1 MPSATSHHPI
11 RRALR
16 WRLPYRRRA
25 AELFR
30 FLLRSGYSCTALAPA
45 ALRRRSKQGHR
56 PPPGHKRPPQTPA
69 CASARSDRQRPF
81 RANWRPYRRRSD
93 RTAPGKGPQ
102 PPPSTSAGARPS
114 TNAAPGGQN
123 GHLPYPARP
132 SPDKTTVLAPAS
144 RSCHRWPQWCRAAA
158 AIALVCAVL
167 GGCTG
172 EQFQKGYI
180 LPPGALEQIPIGAS
194 QDQVLIVMG
203 TPSTVATLNGEVFY
217 YISQRSERPIAFMNQ
232 KVVDQRVIAIYFD
245 RNRQVQRLANYG
257 LQDGKI
263 FDFISRTTPTSGQ
276 ELSYLTPLFKLLS
289 FN

>member
-1 MPSATSHHPI
+1 LWVPQASPPSPRLLQSRVVPGTSTP
-11 RRALR
+11 RGMQGDGTSSGMMTKTQR
-16 WRLPYRRRA
+16 
-25 AELFR
+25 
-30 FLLRSGYSCTALAPA
+30 RSGVPLP
-45 ALRRRSKQGHR
+45 
-56 PPPGHKRPPQTPA
+56 
-69 CASARSDRQRPF
+69 
-81 RANWRPYRRRSD
+81 RAF
-93 RTAPGKGPQ
+93 A
-102 PPPSTSAGARPS
+102 
-114 TNAAPGGQN
+114 
-123 GHLPYPARP
+123 
-132 SPDKTTVLAPAS
+132 
-144 RSCHRWPQWCRAAA
+144 AAA
-158 AIALVCAVL
+158 AIALLCATL
-167 GGCTG
+167 SACTG

-245 RNRQVQRLANYG
+245 KKRQVQRLANYG

-263 FDFISRTTPTSGQ
+263 FDFVSRTTPTSGQ